1 MDRQLTLLRSRAAC
15 LERNEEE
22 REALALELN
31 AVASLC
37 RLVHERTFSL
47 VSSPDLHTEVDRLI
61 TETQLQDQA
70 IGEVDAAAHDV
81 EEEIRSSTDRST
93 GVRVAVLEEVEAE
106 EEDDDPT
113 ARVILRAGG
122 MR

>member
-1 MDRQLTLLRSRAAC
+1 LLRSRSAC

-22 REALALELN
+22 REALALELG

-47 VSSPDLHTEVDRLI
+47 VSSPDLHDEVERLI
-61 TETQLQDQA
+61 SEMQLQDQA
-70 IGEVDAAAHDV
+70 IGELAAAANDV
-81 EEEIRSSTDRST
+81 EREIELTTEEGT
-93 GVRVAVLEEVEAE
+93 GVRVAVLEEVE
-106 EEDDDPT
+106 EEDDDD
-113 ARVILRAGG
+113 ASQVVLRAGG